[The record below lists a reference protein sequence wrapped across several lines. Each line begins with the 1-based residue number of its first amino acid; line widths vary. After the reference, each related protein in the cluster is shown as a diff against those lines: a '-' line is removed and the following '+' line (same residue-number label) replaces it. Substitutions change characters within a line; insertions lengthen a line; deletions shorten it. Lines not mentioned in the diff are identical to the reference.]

1 MTNVQEIVGA
11 NAMSTPK
18 LKTFISFYYT
28 GHGAT
33 KNN

>member
-1 MTNVQEIVGA
+1 MTNVRQIVSA
-11 NAMSTPK
+11 NASSTPK